1 MTRGYWIWKTIGAE
15 NRWSRLGMAMF
26 RPFLAIL
33 GIVYD
38 ISFLSSKN
46 DLPSTEHVFINK
58 NRDNSATNIGE
69 HDDDPPWLGQR
80 DSRWQDLAGVAW
92 LGASGCWLSRTNGR
106 APWIGVPLGWQA
118 IRFLF
123 EQMEVFG
130 FFSDFSGFWDE
141 FWKCFHGMTMSLELV
156 DVMESS
162 PVATMNHSIFWWI
175 LVEPYSC
182 WGIMLQNDL
191 MESVSLGDPRFF
203 FFSQNRHPNVWWL
216 VMWPIF
222 RW

>member
-15 NRWSRLGMAMF
+15 NRWSILGMAMF

-69 HDDDPPWLGQR
+69 TWWWSSMARPKGQQMTRPRRGRLAWSVRVLAEPNKWEGPLNWGPLGM
-80 DSRWQDLAGVAW
+80 
-92 LGASGCWLSRTNGR
+92 ASHSFFVRTNGGF
-106 APWIGVPLGWQA
+106 WI
-118 IRFLF
+118 
-123 EQMEVFG
+123 
-130 FFSDFSGFWDE
+130 FSDFSGFWDE

-156 DVMESS
+156 DAEW
-162 PVATMNHSIFWWI
+162 NH
-175 LVEPYSC
+175 P
-182 WGIMLQNDL
+182 Q
-191 MESVSLGDPRFF
+191 
-203 FFSQNRHPNVWWL
+203 
-216 VMWPIF
+216 
-222 RW
+222 

>member
-15 NRWSRLGMAMF
+15 NRWSILGMAMF

-69 HDDDPPWLGQR
+69 TWWWSSMARPKGQQMTR
-80 DSRWQDLAGVAW
+80 PRRGRLAWSVRVLAEPNKW
-92 LGASGCWLSRTNGR
+92 R

-156 DVMESS
+156 DAEW
-162 PVATMNHSIFWWI
+162 NH
-175 LVEPYSC
+175 P
-182 WGIMLQNDL
+182 Q
-191 MESVSLGDPRFF
+191 
-203 FFSQNRHPNVWWL
+203 
-216 VMWPIF
+216 
-222 RW
+222 